1 MNLNRRE
8 FFLSS
13 AGATL
18 APFAARSLA
27 QPGPAASTAPSPGR
41 PLDILILLT
50 DQWNPY
56 NVGYER
62 DPDVHTPHLDA
73 LAAQSVNFTRCYSN
87 SPVCMPAR
95 TSLITGLFPHNTGLW
110 GNATDFYLTP
120 DTMPMFSDIRRA
132 GYTTSQVGKFHWWAG
147 NRYRRDFDSLESYFK
162 GLGIDHADPIATPV
176 GNEILGILNLPEA
189 VGAHS
194 PRDWARMSRL
204 RLMSK

>member
-95 TSLITGLFPHNTGLW
+95 TSLNTGLFPHNTGLW
-110 GNATDFYLTP
+110 GNATDGYVRP
-120 DTMPMFSDIRRA
+120 DTMPMFSDIRRT
-132 GYTTSQVGKFHWWAG
+132 GYTTS
-147 NRYRRDFDSLESYFK
+147 
-162 GLGIDHADPIATPV
+162 PV
-176 GNEILGILNLPEA
+176 GFAATSACATVNGVTVSCAGTLPSTRSPSANVTVSPGLN
-189 VGAHS
+189 VN
-194 PRDWARMSRL
+194 
-204 RLMSK
+204 